1 MNVRAVFPSPWISCD
16 DLGNRKFELV
26 IKSVTI
32 EQVHDRQTN
41 QKVDKLVVA
50 FQEAKKRFITN
61 KTQAFALARL
71 CGSDETEQWIG
82 KRIALRA
89 GRAHNGKPTIVV
101 EAVAVQAPAAQLD
114 AGHSENGGD
123 AAA

>member
-71 CGSDETEQWIG
+71 CGSDETEQWVG

-89 GRAHNGKPTIVV
+89 GKAHNGKPTIVV
-101 EAVAVQAPAAQLD
+101 EAAAVQAPATHLN
-114 AGHSENGGD
+114 NGEDVDGG
-123 AAA
+123 